1 MIGKEMKERAKII
14 TESQTSDDTMVKL
27 NLICLLSS
35 TLCKERK
42 FKKPLAVVATSLLC

>member
-1 MIGKEMKERAKII
+1 MIGNEMKKRAKII
-14 TESQTSDDTMVKL
+14 TESQSSDDTMVKL

-42 FKKPLAVVATSLLC
+42 FKKPLAVVATLLLC